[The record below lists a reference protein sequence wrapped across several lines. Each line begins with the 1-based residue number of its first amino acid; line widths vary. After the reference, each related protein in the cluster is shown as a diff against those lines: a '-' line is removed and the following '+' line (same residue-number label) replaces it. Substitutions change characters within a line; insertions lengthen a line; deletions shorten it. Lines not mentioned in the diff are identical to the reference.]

1 MVQQLKSLL
10 VQQEQPMQL
19 IEAALRSG
27 MTGQIVLHVK
37 EGRIMEVDK
46 TEKVRV

>member
-1 MVQQLKSLL
+1 MTQQLNSPLM
-10 VQQEQPMQL
+10 QQERPMQL
-19 IEAALRSG
+19 IDQALRSG